1 MDQREQLERKAGKG
15 RTETLL
21 ELVQRIRDKGVA
33 VDASQTLPVG
43 DALWVARCGGGGR
56 GDGAVRARHW
66 I

>member
-43 DALWVARCGGGGR
+43 DALWVARWGGGGGQGR
-56 GDGAVRARHW
+56 GEGATER
-66 I
+66 